1 MHDVLDL
8 GDILSDE
15 LAQRVESGFDV
26 GDLEADVRAAVESGS
41 VAKQEAMLGSIE
53 GRPARSDWSYEEPS
67 DWPGIQSSLGRPE
80 LPALELDEEAL
91 RDRLE
96 GAWLGRCAGCNLGKP
111 VEGWSR
117 ERIRNYLDLADAY
130 PIDDYLPRLDPF
142 PDGLA
147 LNWCWPETTRGN
159 IRFMARDD
167 DTDYTILGLHVLEEH
182 GTGFGAEQVG
192 HEWLHHLPFAQTYT
206 AERAAYRNLIH
217 GLQPPHTATFRN
229 PYREWI
235 GAQIRGDMWGYVSP
249 GDPAAAAELAFR
261 DASLSHTQN
270 GIYGEMWASAL
281 IASCFV
287 VPDLRSAI
295 ESALGFVP
303 PRSRLAEAVRHVLG
317 LFDEGRSWEETRDAI
332 EVRHG
337 HYSFVHTINNSAH
350 HHGRP
355 PVGTRRLQQD
365 DRPRGRGG
373 LGHGLHRRDH
383 RFGLRGEVRS
393 DSAPR
398 AVGRAPERSHQQRH
412 RRVRQFTH
420 LRPRPA
426 HAGDRHERRTDRGR
440 GPGKRRR
447 PELGASGS
455 WPRSCST
462 VSPRS
467 TRTARTRCRRSIS
480 RFPTAS

>member
-15 LAQRVESGFDV
+15 FAQRAESGFDV
-26 GDLEADVRAAVESGS
+26 ADLEADVRAAAEDGS
-41 VAKQEAMLGSIE
+41 TSEQVKLLETLE
-53 GRPARSDWSYEEPS
+53 GRAIRSDWSYEEPS
-67 DWPGIQSSLGRPE
+67 EWSGIHAALDRPD
-80 LPALELDEEAL
+80 LPVQDLDETLL
-91 RDRLE
+91 RERLE

-117 ERIRNYLDLADAY
+117 ERIRKYLDLADAY

-142 PDGLA
+142 PEGLE

-167 DTDYTILGLHVLEEH
+167 DTDYTILGLHILEEH
-182 GTGFGAEQVG
+182 GFDFGPVHVG
-192 HEWLHHLPFAQTYT
+192 GEWLHHLPFAQTYT
-206 AERAAYRNLIH
+206 AERAAYRNMIE
-217 GLQPPHTATFRN
+217 GRRPPETATVRN

-303 PRSRLAEAVRHVLG
+303 PRSRLAEAVRLVLE
-317 LFDEGRSWEETRDAI
+317 LFDEGRSWEETRDSI
-332 EVRHG
+332 EVRLG
-337 HYSFVHTINNSAH
+337 HYSFVHTINNSAIVTAALLW
-350 HHGRP
+350 GK
-355 PVGTRRLQQD
+355 D
-365 DRPRGRGG
+365 DFSRTIGLAVEGG
-373 LGHGLHRRDH
+373 WDTDCTGATTGSI
-383 RFGLRGEVRS
+383 FGAKFGAGALPARWVEPLS
-393 DSAPR
+393 DRISSAIAGFDNSR
-398 AVGRAPERSHQQRH
+398 ISDLVQRTEALVHRH
-412 RRVRQFTH
+412 RETE
-420 LRPRPA
+420 PA
-426 HAGDRHERRTDRGR
+426 G
-440 GPGKRRR
+440 
-447 PELGASGS
+447 SGGG
-455 WPRSCST
+455 
-462 VSPRS
+462 
-467 TRTARTRCRRSIS
+467 
-480 RFPTAS
+480 

>member
-1 MHDVLDL
+1 VHDVLDL

-26 GDLEADVRAAVESGS
+26 GDLEAAVRAAVESGS

-217 GLQPPHTATFRN
+217 GLQPPQTATFRN

-337 HYSFVHTINNSAH
+337 HYSFVHTINNSAIITAALLW
-350 HHGRP
+350 GRDDFSRTIGLAVEGGWDTDCTGATTGSIFGAKFGAGALP
-355 PVGTRRLQQD
+355 ARWVEPLSDRISSAIAGFDNSRISDLVQRTLAIATNDGRVAGGAQD
-365 DRPRGRGG
+365 
-373 LGHGLHRRDH
+373 
-383 RFGLRGEVRS
+383 S
-393 DSAPR
+393 D
-398 AVGRAPERSHQQRH
+398 AVQS
-412 RRVRQFTH
+412 
-420 LRPRPA
+420 
-426 HAGDRHERRTDRGR
+426 
-440 GPGKRRR
+440 
-447 PELGASGS
+447 
-455 WPRSCST
+455 
-462 VSPRS
+462 
-467 TRTARTRCRRSIS
+467 
-480 RFPTAS
+480 